1 MKAILLLISM
11 FIHVVSFGA
20 TIIIDGQ
27 PSPLEYNGVI
37 YFLPQTYEIK
47 PETTYL
53 FITMDGI
60 KKVCFLNTN
69 PSVTFERIPY
79 INIFSDGHKTLWNCF
94 PYKTTIQ
101 AVRP

>member
-1 MKAILLLISM
+1 MKAILLMVLMHIS
-11 FIHVVSFGA
+11 IVSLGA
-20 TIIIDGQ
+20 TIIIKGQ

-37 YFLPQTYEIK
+37 YYLPQTYEIK

-53 FITMDGI
+53 YITMDGI
-60 KKVCFLNTN
+60 NKVCFLNTS

-79 INIFSDGHKTLWNCF
+79 INIFSNGRKTIWNCF
-94 PYKTTIQ
+94 PYKTTIH